1 MLEEVSIP
9 LTNIIIFVLYLI
21 VHLIAYSRFTAHVS
35 LPILRPFSRFLQQL
49 VRTLW
54 CPYWGGPWGESVFAG
69 GPGAGRSTGD
79 CRPPPAA
86 HRACGPPNSA
96 KTRLNTTD
104 PDRHQRRKRK
114 RKDDDEKG
122 PPEQVP
128 KVDDSGQPSRPFACP
143 FYLYNR
149 HRWHNCLRNYT
160 LNRIVDV
167 RLHLSRA
174 HALGPRCPICFED
187 FRDDPA
193 EPLSADDRFNAHVQL
208 RTCQSL
214 PSPPPSRDG
223 LTRDQFE
230 AVRTV
235 GGRRSGRRATDPAA
249 EKWFEIWEI
258 IFPNVPR
265 PFSPYIHDHPDV
277 QRIRDMNNEIL
288 SGEQWRNLTVP
299 TRGSSPSLQNA
310 SRNTIQTILERLLPF
325 YRLYQDPGRAIADG
339 TPVTSSMDDPQQQPN
354 DWELMS
360 APSQQAQATEDPLP
374 SDHPAPAATSHDHV
388 AFPQTRGYPSSEGQS
403 HNITMT
409 PMNQLPSTF
418 ANEMDLFTDADLSD
432 LFYGFPDVNGSLQP
446 TDRTGTSS
454 QHLTTNDY
462 GPNLSGPWGHQGGD
476 TTDQA

>member
-9 LTNIIIFVLYLI
+9 LTNIIICVLYLI
-21 VHLIAYSRFTAHVS
+21 VHLIAYSRYTAHIS
-35 LPILRPFSRFLQQL
+35 LPIIRPFFRFLQHL

-69 GPGAGRSTGD
+69 EPGAGRSTGD
-79 CRPPPAA
+79 CRPPAA
-86 HRACGPPNSA
+86 ANRACGTPNSA
-96 KTRLNTTD
+96 KTRLNTTNT
-104 PDRHQRRKRK
+104 DRHQRRKRK
-114 RKDDDEKG
+114 RKEDDEKG

-128 KVDDSGQPSRPFACP
+128 KLDPGQSSRPFACP

-167 RLHLSRA
+167 RLHLTRA
-174 HALGPRCPICFED
+174 HALGPRCPICFEE
-187 FRDDPA
+187 FREDPA
-193 EPLSADDRFNAHVQL
+193 EPLSADDRFNAHIQL
-208 RTCQSL
+208 QTCQPL

-235 GGRRSGRRATDPAA
+235 GGRRSGRRVLDPAA

-258 IFPNVPR
+258 IFPDVPR
-265 PFSPYIHDHPDV
+265 PLSPYLHDHPDV

-325 YRLYQDPGRAIADG
+325 YRLLQDPDRAAADI
-339 TPVTSSMDDPQQQPN
+339 PVASSMDDSQQEPR
-354 DWELMS
+354 DWELIS
-360 APSQQAQATEDPLP
+360 APSQQAQGTEDPLP
-374 SDHPAPAATSHDHV
+374 SDHPPPAATGHDHG
-388 AFPQTRGYPSSEGQS
+388 AFQQTRGYPLSAGQS
-403 HNITMT
+403 HDITMT
-409 PMNQLPSTF
+409 PVNQPLPILPNNMDF
-418 ANEMDLFTDADLSD
+418 PGFFMDANLSD
-432 LFYGFPDVNGSLQP
+432 PIYNFLDVDDPLELPARTETPSQNFP
-446 TDRTGTSS
+446 TDF
-454 QHLTTNDY
+454 
-462 GPNLSGPWGHQGGD
+462 GPNPSGLWGQQGGD
-476 TTDQA
+476 TADQA

>member
-21 VHLIAYSRFTAHVS
+21 VHLIAYSRFTAHIS
-35 LPILRPFSRFLQQL
+35 LPILRPFFRFLQQL

-79 CRPPPAA
+79 CRPPAAA

-128 KVDDSGQPSRPFACP
+128 KVDSGQSSRPFACP
-143 FYLYNR
+143 LYLHNR
-149 HRWHNCLRNYT
+149 HRWHNCLHYT

-174 HALGPRCPICFED
+174 HALGPRCPICFEE

-193 EPLSADDRFNAHVQL
+193 EPLSADDRFNAHIQL
-208 RTCQSL
+208 RTCQPL

-230 AVRTV
+230 AVRAV
-235 GGRRSGRRATDPAA
+235 GGRRNGRRVTDPAA
-249 EKWFEIWEI
+249 EKWFDIWEI
-258 IFPNVPR
+258 IFPDEPR
-265 PFSPYIHDHPDV
+265 PLSPYLDDHPDV

-310 SRNTIQTILERLLPF
+310 SRNTIQTILERLLPY
-325 YRLYQDPGRAIADG
+325 YRLYQDPDRAAAD
-339 TPVTSSMDDPQQQPN
+339 TPVTSSMSDSQQQSH
-354 DWELMS
+354 DWEFVS
-360 APSQQAQATEDPLP
+360 APSQQAQATEDPSLL
-374 SDHPAPAATSHDHV
+374 DHPAPAATGHDHGE
-388 AFPQTRGYPSSEGQS
+388 FQQTRGYPSSDGQS

-409 PMNQLPSTF
+409 QMNQPPSAF
-418 ANEMDLFTDADLSD
+418 ANEMDLLMGMNFSD
-432 LFYGFPDVNGSLQP
+432 PFFNFPDFNGPLEP
-446 TDRTGTSS
+446 PARTGTPS
-454 QHLTTNDY
+454 QNFPNDY
-462 GPNLSGPWGHQGGD
+462 GTDPSGVWRHQGGD
-476 TTDQA
+476 TTDRA